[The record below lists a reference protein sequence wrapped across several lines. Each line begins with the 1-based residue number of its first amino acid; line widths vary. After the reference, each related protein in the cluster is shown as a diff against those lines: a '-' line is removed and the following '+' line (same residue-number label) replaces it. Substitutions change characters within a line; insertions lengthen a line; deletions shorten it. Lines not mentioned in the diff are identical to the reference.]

1 MTYVHLGLIGS
12 SVKKRKRRKDLV
24 CGKEI
29 DGKNWLVTGAT
40 KLLHE
45 GKTYY
50 FCGIICQRKFF
61 NNPGQYLK
69 AAEKAESAG

>member
-1 MTYVHLGLIGS
+1 MT
-12 SVKKRKRRKDLV
+12 KDLV

-29 DGKNWLVTGAT
+29 DEKNWLATGAT

-61 NNPGQYLK
+61 NKPGEYLK
-69 AAEKAESAG
+69 AAEKA